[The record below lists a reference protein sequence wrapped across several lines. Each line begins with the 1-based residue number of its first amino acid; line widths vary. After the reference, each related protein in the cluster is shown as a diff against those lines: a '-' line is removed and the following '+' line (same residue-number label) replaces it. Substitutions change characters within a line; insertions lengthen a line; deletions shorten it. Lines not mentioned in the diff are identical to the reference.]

1 MGFNAVVF
9 PGQGAQKQGMAKDF
23 VERFEEAKHAFEDAS
38 NILSFDPYQVCFD
51 DPDTLNQ
58 TAYTQPCI
66 ILCEAAM
73 YQSLKMHF
81 GLAPT
86 VFAGHSLG
94 EYAALFAAGV
104 LPLDLTLK
112 LVSKRGE
119 LMQNTPVDGAM
130 AAVIMDE
137 IPHEKLSVL
146 ADQHQIDVANDNSIS
161 QVVLSGEK
169 KGLDELISVLEE
181 TFNES
186 IRIVKLN
193 VSAPFHSRYMKD
205 IEETFHDF
213 LKQHAPDF
221 NVKPLKQVVSN
232 YLGGFYQGDLD
243 ELLMALSKQLSGAV
257 KWRDNMTAVTQKTT
271 QILELGPNRPLRGFF
286 KTMNVDITS
295 IVNVR
300 QVDKVFSNEAV

>member
-23 VERFEEAKHAFEDAS
+23 VERFDEAKQAFDNAS
-38 NILSFDPYQVCFD
+38 QILSFDPYQVCFE

-58 TAYTQPCI
+58 TAFTQPCI

-73 YQSLKMHF
+73 YLSLKTQY
-81 GLAPT
+81 GLSPN

-104 LPLDLTLK
+104 LPLDVTLQ
-112 LVSKRGE
+112 LVAKRGE

-137 IPHEKLSVL
+137 IPHEKLTTL
-146 ADQHQIDVANDNSIS
+146 ASQHDIDIANDNSIS
-161 QVVLSGEK
+161 QIVLSGEATS
-169 KGLDELISVLEE
+169 LDKLISVLEQ
-181 TFNES
+181 TFNDA

-193 VSAPFHSRYMKD
+193 VSAPFHSRYMKE

-213 LKQHAPDF
+213 LTLHAAHF
-221 NVKPLKQVVSN
+221 NLKPLNQVVSN
-232 YLGGFYQGDLD
+232 YLGGFYQGNLD

-257 KWRDNMTAVTQKTT
+257 KWRDNMTAVIGAADT
-271 QILELGPNRPLRGFF
+271 ILELGPNRPLRGFF

-295 IVNVR
+295 IVNIR
-300 QVDKVFSNEAV
+300 QVDKVFSHEAI